1 MKNVTRSILTALFGA
16 VALTGATAAA
26 QAQKMY
32 EGIEINLLTRPGPV
46 IAGRLDERGKEF
58 EALTGAKINVISVPF
73 ADLFQK
79 LLTDW
84 ATGTNSIDVG
94 VFASG
99 WAVELAAG
107 GLLADL
113 SDFVANDPD
122 LDINDIAPYFRE
134 FNQKIDGKTQLITI
148 DGDFQMLYYRSDV
161 LKELGLKPPKTWD
174 QYLEVAAAVHGK
186 DMNGDGQSDFGS
198 CMFKK
203 RNAQSFYA
211 IMSIAAPFVQTQG
224 TSQGIFFNTKN
235 MKPMVNNEAWA
246 AALAFFKES
255 GKYGPPEELNHDIG
269 DTRALVTSG
278 RCALMLDW
286 GDIGPLSIDE
296 KTSKIKDLVGASIL
310 PGSTKVLDWDT
321 GKLVP
326 CTAERCPYAID
337 GVNHA
342 PFAAFGGW
350 SGAINAKADPK
361 VIEAA
366 YKFLSYMSQAAQS
379 NYDVT
384 QGWTGYNPY
393 RISQFENIEP
403 WVKAGFSRESAE
415 NYLGAIGDSLNSPN
429 MASDMRIPGTQRYQG
444 TILDRELAR
453 YLANEVT
460 AEQALANIEAGWE
473 EITEEFGRDEQL
485 SMYKASLGISN

>member
-1 MKNVTRSILTALFGA
+1 
-16 VALTGATAAA
+16 
-26 QAQKMY
+26 MY
-32 EGIEINLLTRPGPV
+32 EGVEINLLTRPGPV

-58 EALTGAKINVISVPF
+58 EAMTGAKVNVTGVPF

-99 WAVELAAG
+99 WAVELADG
-107 GLLADL
+107 DLLADL
-113 SDFVANDPD
+113 SDFVANDAD

-148 DGDFQMLYYRSDV
+148 DGDFQMLYYRTDV
-161 LKELGLKPPKTWD
+161 LGELGLKPPKTWD
-174 QYLEVAAAVHGK
+174 EYLEVAAAAHGK
-186 DMNGDGQSDFGS
+186 DMNGDGEKDFGS

-224 TSQGIFFNTKN
+224 TGQGVFFNTEN

-269 DTRALVTSG
+269 DTRALVTTG

-296 KTSKIKDLVGASIL
+296 NNSKIKDLVGASIL
-310 PGSTKVLDWDT
+310 PGSTKVLDWGS

-326 CTAERCPYAID
+326 CDAQRCPHAID

-350 SGAINAKADPK
+350 SGAINAKSDPK

-366 YKFLSYMSQAAQS
+366 YKFLSYMNQAAQS

-403 WVKAGFSRESAE
+403 WVEAGFSRESAE
-415 NYLGAIGDSLNSPN
+415 NYLGAIGNSLNSPN

-444 TILDRELAR
+444 IVLDRELAR
-453 YLANEVT
+453 YLAGEVT
-460 AEQALANIEAGWE
+460 SEQALANIEEGWE
-473 EITEEFGRDEQL
+473 EITEEFGRDGQL
-485 SMYKASLGISN
+485 GMYKASLGITN